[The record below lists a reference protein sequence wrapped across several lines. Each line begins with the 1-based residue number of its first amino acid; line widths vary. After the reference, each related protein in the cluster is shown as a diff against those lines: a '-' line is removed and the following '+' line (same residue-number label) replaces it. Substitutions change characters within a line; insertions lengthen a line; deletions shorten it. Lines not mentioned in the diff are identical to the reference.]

1 MNIPGWSEDMMKSWT
16 EAQQKY
22 WNNLMSVGGNTAG
35 SATAGMPNWAEGMEK
50 WWSMVTPQMPVQ
62 ANELMGRVFEMGKVY
77 TRLAEDAVAATS
89 GSENK
94 NVLEGWMASMEKGFK
109 DWSVQSGTDF
119 SNIGTSSHVA
129 EGWQQVMDSM
139 GMGAF
144 KTMPSMPDMASNSEA
159 WQEQMQK
166 MLGLSGLGGTI
177 PQDSQAKLAELTATY
192 QKAMQD
198 YMGAFSGQ
206 GVDSVQA
213 LRERMEQLSK
223 DGANITSLRE
233 LYDLWVDVSEEV
245 YQKFAMSDRYQEVYG
260 EMVNSFVALK
270 GGIDTVRETQLQ
282 ALRILTTTDLDEL
295 LKSQH
300 EAARE
305 NEDLSDQVD
314 ELKERVN
321 SLEDTKSK
329 TAPKAKDKVAA
340 KKPAAEKAV
349 APTDSAAKSA
359 PKPKATPKLAAA
371 KPVAEKATPKAKEVS
386 KPVAAAKTAPKPKAT
401 PKPAAA
407 KPATDKAAPKVKAAS
422 KPTAEK
428 PAATAK
434 TAPKPKT
441 TPKPAAAKPVAAEK
455 AAPKAAPKNQGAEDA
470 AKSKGAQIKSNGKP
484 DDLTKIKGLGPKMQE
499 KLIDAGIQT
508 FDQLAALSDDQ
519 AQVLDKQLDARGRL
533 VRENWVTQASD
544 ISGSKLA

>member
-16 EAQQKY
+16 EAQQNY
-22 WNNLMSVGGNTAG
+22 WNNLMGVSGNTA
-35 SATAGMPNWAEGMEK
+35 SVPNWAEGMEK

-62 ANELMGRVFEMGKVY
+62 ANELMSRVFEMGKVY

-94 NVLEGWMASMEKGFK
+94 NVLEGWMTSMEQGFK
-109 DWSVQSGTDF
+109 DWSVQNGTDF
-119 SNIGTSSHVA
+119 SNIGTGSHVV

-144 KTMPSMPDMASNSEA
+144 KAMPDMASNAEA
-159 WQEQMQK
+159 WQEQVQK
-166 MLGLSGLGGTI
+166 MLGLSGPGGTI

-223 DGANITSLRE
+223 DGASITSLRE

-245 YQKFAMSDRYQEVYG
+245 YQKFAMSDRYQKVYG

-305 NEDLSDQVD
+305 NEDLNDQVD

-329 TAPKAKDKVAA
+329 TGRKAAEKVTPKKPVA
-340 KKPAAEKAV
+340 KKPAATKA
-349 APTDSAAKSA
+349 ADSAAKPAKQPAKKA
-359 PKPKATPKLAAA
+359 PVTKP
-371 KPVAEKATPKAKEVS
+371 E
-386 KPVAAAKTAPKPKAT
+386 VAAVKPEVAVAKTAPKPKAT
-401 PKPAAA
+401 PKPKTAAA
-407 KPATDKAAPKVKAAS
+407 EPEATVAKTSPKPKTATKPK
-422 KPTAEK
+422 TA
-428 PAATAK
+428 AK
-434 TAPKPKT
+434 TAPKVVT
-441 TPKPAAAKPVAAEK
+441 AKPVAAPKSTAAAEETTK
-455 AAPKAAPKNQGAEDA
+455 AKN
-470 AKSKGAQIKSNGKP
+470 AQIKSSNKP

-544 ISGSKLA
+544 ISGGKLA

>member
-22 WNNLMSVGGNTAG
+22 WANLIGMSG
-35 SATAGMPNWAEGMEK
+35 STDGSGVAGMPNWAEGMEK

-62 ANELMGRVFEMGKVY
+62 ANELMSRVFDMGKVY

-94 NVLEGWMASMEKGFK
+94 DVLEGWMASMEKGFK
-109 DWSVQSGTDF
+109 DWSAQSGADF
-119 SNIGTSSHVA
+119 SNLGTSSHVVD
-129 EGWQQVMDSM
+129 GWQQVMDSM

-144 KTMPSMPDMASNSEA
+144 KTMPAMDSMMPDSEV
-159 WQEQMQK
+159 WQEHMQK

-177 PQDSQAKLAELTATY
+177 PQASQAKLTELTATY

-223 DGANITSLRE
+223 DGASITSLRE
-233 LYDLWVDVSEEV
+233 LYDMWVDVSEEV

-260 EMVNSFVALK
+260 EMVNAFVALK

-282 ALRILTTTDLDEL
+282 ALRILTATDLDGV

-300 EAARE
+300 ETARE
-305 NEDLSDQVD
+305 NEDLNDQVD

-321 SLEDTKSK
+321 SLEDTNTK
-329 TAPKAKDKVAA
+329 AVPKAKDKVVA
-340 KKPAAEKAV
+340 KKPAAKKA
-349 APTDSAAKSA
+349 ATPTDSVVKPAKQPAKKVAAT
-359 PKPKATPKLAAA
+359 KPKAAEVKPVTAA
-371 KPVAEKATPKAKEVS
+371 KA
-386 KPVAAAKTAPKPKAT
+386 APKPKAT
-401 PKPAAA
+401 PKPVAV
-407 KPATDKAAPKVKAAS
+407 KPAAEKAAPKVKAKA
-422 KPTAEK
+422 
-428 PAATAK
+428 
-434 TAPKPKT
+434 
-441 TPKPAAAKPVAAEK
+441 TPKSAAAKPVAAEK
-455 AAPKAAPKNQGAEDA
+455 TVPKAKVAAPKTAPKSQGTDDV
-470 AKSKGAQIKSNGKP
+470 AKSKGAQIKSNSKP